1 MNPELE
7 RKVEAIEFRVKVVP
21 EVAQHMV
28 NVAGELNTTLLLKA
42 KDIEGLSTALK
53 EAYELGQLAEIE
65 ANATADIT
73 IAKEKVEQIR
83 EEAYELGRKEA
94 LANVG
99 EWVKKRQEVWSDYY
113 EDGEYVPKLVVR
125 ADKLIEYL
133 D

>member
-1 MNPELE
+1 MKQELE
-7 RKVEAIEFRVKVVP
+7 RKVEEFGSMNATKILVEWGNDSCRGCGDMALN
-21 EVAQHMV
+21 AQ
-28 NVAGELNTTLLLKA
+28 AEWILKA
-42 KDIEGLSTALK
+42 LQ
-53 EAYELGQLAEIE
+53 EAC
-65 ANATADIT
+65 
-73 IAKEKVEQIR
+73 
-83 EEAYELGRKEA
+83 ELGRKEA

>member
-73 IAKEKVEQIR
+73 IAREKVEQIR
-83 EEAYELGRKEA
+83 EEAYELGRKEERERIKNIITTKFKIAREEVKA
-94 LANVG
+94 L
-99 EWVKKRQEVWSDYY
+99 D
-113 EDGEYVPKLVVR
+113 
-125 ADKLIEYL
+125 
-133 D
+133 